1 MSDIR
6 GKPGGTGR
14 DLQQVNEK
22 LRELISSLRTEK
34 ERLSESR
41 HSASTPAPVPA
52 AAEPS
57 PPAAVDLEKK
67 RLAAELAL
75 AREAVEHATAE
86 RARLRDRL
94 AEIEAEHQ
102 RVSDDYVAV
111 EERHSELAQLFVAL
125 ERIHGAPTRAEVLTA
140 LQEIVINVVGTEEL
154 ALLEVRDGKLV
165 LAHAFGVAPGPLREI
180 ALGEGAIGRT
190 ARTGR
195 LYVAGRDG
203 SPDEA
208 DRDLTACIPLRVGD
222 RVTAVLAI
230 FRLLGHKPGLGE
242 SDQAVFDLLS
252 AHAGL
257 ALHLRAQAER
267 AGAAS

>member
-1 MSDIR
+1 MSDLR
-6 GKPGGTGR
+6 GKPGGPGR

-22 LRELISSLRTEK
+22 LRELIRSLRTEK

-41 HSASTPAPVPA
+41 LSAAAPAPA
-52 AAEPS
+52 AAEPA

-165 LAHAFGVAPGPLREI
+165 LAHAFGVAPGPLREL

-203 SPDEA
+203 SPDDA

>member
-6 GKPGGTGR
+6 GKPGGPGR

-34 ERLSESR
+34 VRLSEAR
-41 HSASTPAPVPA
+41 LAPPAPAPA
-52 AAEPS
+52 EAPA
-57 PPAAVDLEKK
+57 PAAVDLEKK

-125 ERIHGAPTRAEVLTA
+125 ERLHGAPTRAEVLTA

-154 ALLEVRDGKLV
+154 ALLEVRGDTLV
-165 LAHAFGVAPGPLREI
+165 LAHAFGVAPDPLRAI
-180 ALGEGAIGRT
+180 PLGEGAIGRT
-190 ARTGR
+190 ARTGK

-203 SPDEA
+203 APDDA
-208 DRDLTACIPLRVGD
+208 DRDLTACVPLRVGD

-230 FRLLGHKPGLGE
+230 FRLLGHKPGLDA

-267 AGAAS
+267 AGAAG